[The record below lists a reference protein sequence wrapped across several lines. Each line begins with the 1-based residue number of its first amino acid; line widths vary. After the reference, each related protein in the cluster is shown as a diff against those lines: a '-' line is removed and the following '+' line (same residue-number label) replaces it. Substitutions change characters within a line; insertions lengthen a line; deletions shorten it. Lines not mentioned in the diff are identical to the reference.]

1 MMDMT
6 LISKTDLEYVI
17 NEAARRGAEEA
28 LRNLPKDRP
37 EHYNYTE
44 AAKALGLSR
53 QTVAK
58 MVKTGRLPLNSFG
71 LIPAAAIDRAL
82 KFAEFPNAA

>member
-1 MMDMT
+1 MDMT
-6 LISKTDLEYVI
+6 LISKADLESVI
-17 NEAARRGAEEA
+17 REAARLGAEEA

-44 AAKALGLSR
+44 AARALGLSR

-58 MVKTGRLPLNSFG
+58 MVRSRRLPLNSFG
-71 LIPAAAIDRAL
+71 LIPAEAIERAL
-82 KFAEFPNAA
+82 KCAEFPNAA

>member
-1 MMDMT
+1 MDMT
-6 LISKTDLEYVI
+6 LISKADLESVI
-17 NEAARRGAEEA
+17 REAARLGAEEA

-37 EHYNYTE
+37 EHYNYTD

-58 MVKTGRLPLNSFG
+58 MVKSGRLKLNTFG
-71 LIPAAAIDRAL
+71 MIPAEAIDKAL
-82 KFAEFPNAA
+82 KCAAFPNAA